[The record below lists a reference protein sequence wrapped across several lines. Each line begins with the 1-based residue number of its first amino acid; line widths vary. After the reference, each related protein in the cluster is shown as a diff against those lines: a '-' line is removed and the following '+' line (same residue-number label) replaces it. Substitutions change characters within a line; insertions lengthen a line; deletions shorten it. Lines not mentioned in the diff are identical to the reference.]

1 MSNRRKPR
9 SPRTSLIDESAA
21 SDHPPVARIG
31 GPADALAMIPYLFG
45 FEPHESV
52 VVVSLKGP
60 RRRFGPIVRGD
71 LVEPSQAEVL
81 VEYLANVVDSHGFE
95 AVLIA
100 AYSTRESAAA
110 QVVPGLAEALA
121 SSGVTVYEALR
132 TDGSRWWSYTC
143 DRGCCPPEGTP
154 YDPATTAVAAL
165 AVSMGMGK
173 LPSRE
178 ALAQQ
183 FAPRFGEVRE
193 TANDVAW
200 ALACATAVDEGSDLE
215 RMSTLIESSLGIDR
229 IGGAALGMLL
239 GGVQDL
245 LARDVAWL
253 LMTRDNADRHF
264 ELWRQVTTVAD
275 DELLPPAGALCAF
288 AAWLA
293 GRGALAAM
301 AVERVAEVAPDYPF
315 LELIAH
321 AIQSGMNPDVWGEYR
336 EMLSADSADRPMGGA

>member
-9 SPRTSLIDESAA
+9 SPRTPLIDESTAPDA
-21 SDHPPVARIG
+21 PAVARIA

-71 LVEPSQAEVL
+71 LVEPSQADAL
-81 VEYLANVVDSHGFE
+81 VEHLASVIDGHGFE

-100 AYSTRESAAA
+100 AYSTRESAAD
-110 QVVPGLAEALA
+110 QVVPALAEVLV
-121 SSGVTVYEALR
+121 SNGVTVYEALR

-143 DRGCCPPEGTP
+143 DRDCCPPEGTP
-154 YDPATTAVAAL
+154 YDPATTSVAAL

-178 ALAQQ
+178 ALAEQ
-183 FAPRFGEVRE
+183 FEPRMGEVRE

-200 ALACATAVDEGSDLE
+200 AVAGAIVVDEGSDPE
-215 RMSTLIESSLGIDR
+215 GMSTLIESSLGIDR
-229 IGGAALGMLL
+229 VGGAALGMLL

-253 LMTRDNADRHF
+253 LMTRDDADRHF
-264 ELWRQVTTVAD
+264 ELWRQVMTVAD

-293 GRGALAAM
+293 GRGALAAT
-301 AVERVAEVAPDYPF
+301 AVERVAEVAPEYPF

-321 AIQSGMNPDVWGEYR
+321 AIESGMSPDVWAEYR
-336 EMLSADSADRPMGGA
+336 QMLSADS